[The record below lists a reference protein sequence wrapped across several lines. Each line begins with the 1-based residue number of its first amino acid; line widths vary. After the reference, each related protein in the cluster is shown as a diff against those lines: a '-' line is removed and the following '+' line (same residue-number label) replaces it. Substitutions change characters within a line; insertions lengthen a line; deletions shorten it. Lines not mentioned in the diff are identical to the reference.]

1 MSFCGWL
8 KIFKRKR
15 TAIDSDDGGVESR
28 ERTRTS
34 KGSSEGMT
42 AVLKNTHDNGGGG
55 GMPKTNGGSS
65 SGGDEKNVTGRNAG
79 KVKSVDEIDL
89 ENDSWAMGEETD
101 KVKTNESDEGNP
113 RNKTALK
120 PGHSLMDWIRL
131 GNSGAD
137 LAGTGGRV
145 RPVQHSELAI
155 HNKPGD
161 MWMAIRGKVYNVT
174 SYLDF
179 HPGGVDELM
188 RGAGKDATNLFDEV
202 HAWVNYESLLAKCY
216 IGPLRS
222 TGILKLVPEEPENS
236 SKSPSNQMPP
246 PSPSLSFLKPP
257 SPSKP
262 SVIVTPTTPAAPA
275 KVFSEN
281 RDLSSSN
288 ENSPA
293 KAPPVVPRFDWLQKT
308 AEVTF
313 IFYTKALCNPAVV
326 VEFANNLEFSVRIF
340 LEGNVLHRYQFQV
353 ANNLQWPCTVRQ
365 SLEAGKVE
373 LVFNKLLPGLWTN
386 YGQMEYKRTE
396 NYPMELH
403 EYDVATRIEITHDSC
418 ALLLRPKNNS
428 ILQSI
433 PIGYHISVTGT
444 VASGQVLT
452 RSFTPVPS
460 IAIPTNCPPTFV
472 PLLVKTYLLG
482 GLSEHLTRPVPLAT
496 SLQISQPSGNFPL
509 AKLKH
514 HNRIALLAAGSGIT
528 PMLALLCYLLERS
541 SNKMESISLLYFN
554 KTEGDIW
561 CREMLD
567 NLCARDKRLTV
578 KHCLS
583 DVDTQ
588 TTLQP
593 STLASAPVS
602 SLAVATTATEPD
614 DSSRPSSSTS
624 IIGASADTSGGDG
637 HSKATATLE
646 RGRISLA
653 IAQQLTNVDSPLAAT
668 FVCLCGPKPFNELA
682 CQYLEQAGH
691 NMMHVHS
698 FQG

>member
-1 MSFCGWL
+1 SF
-8 KIFKRKR
+8 
-15 TAIDSDDGGVESR
+15 S
-28 ERTRTS
+28 
-34 KGSSEGMT
+34 
-42 AVLKNTHDNGGGG
+42 
-55 GMPKTNGGSS
+55 
-65 SGGDEKNVTGRNAG
+65 
-79 KVKSVDEIDL
+79 
-89 ENDSWAMGEETD
+89 
-101 KVKTNESDEGNP
+101 GNP

-145 RPVQHSELAI
+145 RPVQHSELAS

-188 RGAGKDATNLFDEV
+188 RGAGKDATKLFDEV

-222 TGILKLVPEEPENS
+222 TGVFKLVPEEPEDT
-236 SKSPSNQMPP
+236 SKSPNM
-246 PSPSLSFLKPP
+246 
-257 SPSKP
+257 
-262 SVIVTPTTPAAPA
+262 
-275 KVFSEN
+275 
-281 RDLSSSN
+281 
-288 ENSPA
+288 
-293 KAPPVVPRFDWLQKT
+293 PRFDWIQKT

-326 VEFANNLEFSVRIF
+326 VEFVNNLEFNVRIF
-340 LEGNVLHRYQFQV
+340 LEGNVRHRYQFQV

-386 YGQMEYKRTE
+386 YGQMEHEQTE

-428 ILQSI
+428 ILQI
-433 PIGYHISVTGT
+433 TPIGHHLSITGT
-444 VASGQVLT
+444 VAEGQVVT
-452 RSFTPVPS
+452 RSYTPVPHS
-460 IAIPTNCPPTFV
+460 AVPTDCPPTFV
-472 PLLVKTYLLG
+472 PLLVKTYPLG
-482 GLSEHLTRPVPLAT
+482 ALSKHLTRPVPLAT
-496 SLQISQPSGNFPL
+496 ALQISQPSGNFSL

-541 SNKMESISLLYFN
+541 SNKMESVSLLYFN
-554 KTEGDIW
+554 KTEADIW

-567 NLCARDKRLTV
+567 NLCAKDK
-578 KHCLS
+578 S
-583 DVDTQ
+583 AEDT
-588 TTLQP
+588 P
-593 STLASAPVS
+593 
-602 SLAVATTATEPD
+602 
-614 DSSRPSSSTS
+614 
-624 IIGASADTSGGDG
+624 
-637 HSKATATLE
+637 SKATTLE

-653 IAQQLTNVDSPLAAT
+653 IVQQLTNVDSPLAAS

-682 CQYLEQAGH
+682 CQHLEQAGH
-691 NMMHVHS
+691 NPSYVHS

>member
-1 MSFCGWL
+1 MDENRGLQIPRAEKGVNNVSTSPIKTPL
-8 KIFKRKR
+8 VQFKQTNKQS
-15 TAIDSDDGGVESR
+15 T
-28 ERTRTS
+28 
-34 KGSSEGMT
+34 GSAT
-42 AVLKNTHDNGGGG
+42 
-55 GMPKTNGGSS
+55 
-65 SGGDEKNVTGRNAG
+65 
-79 KVKSVDEIDL
+79 
-89 ENDSWAMGEETD
+89 
-101 KVKTNESDEGNP
+101 GNP

-145 RPVQHSELAI
+145 RPVQHSELAL

-161 MWMAIRGKVYNVT
+161 SWMAIRGKVYNVS

-188 RGAGKDATNLFDEV
+188 RGAGKDGTQLFDEV

-222 TGILKLVPEEPENS
+222 TGMLKLVPEEPENT
-236 SKSPSNQMPP
+236 SKSPNNPMPP
-246 PSPSLSFLKPP
+246 PSPSTSFLKPP
-257 SPSKP
+257 SPSTP
-262 SVIVTPTTPAAPA
+262 TVIVTPTTPAAPV
-275 KVFSEN
+275 KILSEN
-281 RDLSSSN
+281 SIVSSPN
-288 ENSPA
+288 AESPV
-293 KAPPVVPRFDWLQKT
+293 KSHLVVPRFDWIQKT

-313 IFYTKALCNPAVV
+313 IFYTKALCNPAIV
-326 VEFANNLEFSVRIF
+326 VEFTNNLEFIVRIF

-365 SLEAGKVE
+365 SLESGKVE
-373 LVFNKLLPGLWTN
+373 IVFNKLLPGLWTT
-386 YGQMEYKRTE
+386 YGQMQHERTE
-396 NYPMELH
+396 NYPLELH

-428 ILQSI
+428 ILQI
-433 PIGYHISVTGT
+433 TPIGHHLSITGI

-452 RSFTPVPS
+452 RSYTPVP
-460 IAIPTNCPPTFV
+460 AVAVATNCPPTFI
-472 PLLVKTYLLG
+472 PLLVKTYQVG

-509 AKLKH
+509 ALLKH

-567 NLCARDKRLTV
+567 NLCAKDKRLKI

-583 DVDTQ
+583 EVDSP

-593 STLASAPVS
+593 STLPSPLAS
-602 SLAVATTATEPD
+602 SLGEAVDNNEPVD
-614 DSSRPSSSTS
+614 GSRPSSSTS
-624 IIGASADTSGGDG
+624 NDGDANASASE
-637 HSKATATLE
+637 HPNVTLE
-646 RGRISLA
+646 RGRMSLA

-682 CQYLEQAGH
+682 CQHLEQSGH
-691 NMMHVHS
+691 NMSHVHS

>member
-1 MSFCGWL
+1 MGDNRELQVPRVGIEVNNAATSPIKTPL
-8 KIFKRKR
+8 TQFKQANKQS
-15 TAIDSDDGGVESR
+15 T
-28 ERTRTS
+28 
-34 KGSSEGMT
+34 GSAT
-42 AVLKNTHDNGGGG
+42 
-55 GMPKTNGGSS
+55 
-65 SGGDEKNVTGRNAG
+65 
-79 KVKSVDEIDL
+79 
-89 ENDSWAMGEETD
+89 
-101 KVKTNESDEGNP
+101 GNP

-145 RPVQHSELAI
+145 RPVQHSELAS

-188 RGAGKDATNLFDEV
+188 RGAGKDATKLFDEV

-222 TGILKLVPEEPENS
+222 TGVLKLVPEEPEDT
-236 SKSPSNQMPP
+236 SKSPNSSMPP
-246 PSPSLSFLKPP
+246 PPPPSLLKPP
-257 SPSKP
+257 TSSNPA
-262 SVIVTPTTPAAPA
+262 VIVTPSTPAVEP
-275 KVFSEN
+275 KVLSAISVVSTSSE
-281 RDLSSSN
+281 DSTTKSS
-288 ENSPA
+288 
-293 KAPPVVPRFDWLQKT
+293 PVVPRFDWIQKT

-326 VEFANNLEFSVRIF
+326 VEFVNNLEFNVRIF
-340 LEGNVLHRYQFQV
+340 LEGNVRHRYQFQV

-386 YGQMEYKRTE
+386 YGQMEHEQTE

-428 ILQSI
+428 ILQI
-433 PIGYHISVTGT
+433 TPIGHHLSITGT
-444 VASGQVLT
+444 VAEGQVVT
-452 RSFTPVPS
+452 RSYTPVPHS
-460 IAIPTNCPPTFV
+460 AVPTDCPPTFV
-472 PLLVKTYLLG
+472 PLLVKTYPLG
-482 GLSEHLTRPVPLAT
+482 ALSKHLTRPVPLAT
-496 SLQISQPSGNFPL
+496 ALQISQPSGNFSL

-541 SNKMESISLLYFN
+541 SNKMESVSLLYFN
-554 KTEGDIW
+554 KTEADIW

-567 NLCARDKRLTV
+567 NLCAKDKRLTV
-578 KHCLS
+578 KHFLS
-583 DVDTQ
+583 DIDSPSSA
-588 TTLQP
+588 QP
-593 STLASAPVS
+593 TAP
-602 SLAVATTATEPD
+602 AAAGD
-614 DSSRPSSSTS
+614 SRPSTATT
-624 IIGASADTSGGDG
+624 GDGAASAEDTP
-637 HSKATATLE
+637 SKATTVE

-653 IAQQLTNVDSPLAAT
+653 IVQQLTNVDSPLAAS

-682 CQYLEQAGH
+682 CQHLEQAGH
-691 NMMHVHS
+691 NPSYVHS